1 MLFNSAIFIFGFL
14 PVTLAGFFGLGL
26 RGHKEWAIIWLT
38 VASLFF
44 YAWWDVSNLP
54 LLVISI
60 GANFAIQRLLA
71 RHRSKT
77 LLVAGIALNLAALGY
92 YKYAGFLAKT
102 IDSALDGGLP
112 IPHIVLPLAI
122 SFYTFQQIAY
132 LCDSYDGLV
141 EDSSFANYMAF
152 ITFFP
157 HLIAGPITHH
167 KEIIPQLARANIGRP
182 EPIMMAAGATMFLVG
197 LFKKVMIAD
206 AIAVY
211 ANSVFAAAS
220 RSEQL
225 TMFEA
230 WGGGLAYTLQIY
242 FDFSGYSDMAIGL
255 GLMFG
260 VRLPFNFDSPLKAA
274 NIIDY
279 WARWHMTLT
288 RFVTAYIYSP
298 ITVKLTRRR
307 MEAGKPL
314 PKRGQMTLE
323 TFLTLVAWPTLLA
336 FLIIGVWH
344 GAGWQFALFGL
355 VHGIYLTINHGWRIF
370 KKSRGWNWNNDNV
383 FLVASSVLLTLACV
397 ILGLVFFR
405 SPDIDTAFRL
415 VEAMVGANGVGL
427 HSSQLLT
434 QRQVQLTLVLT
445 AIVWLLPNTQEWLRR
460 VPTGLGELR
469 SPGWIERQ
477 IFALAS
483 FGWRPSRAFAVAV
496 GLLGFLAIAKA
507 ISAAPPEF
515 IYFNF

>member
-1 MLFNSAIFIFGFL
+1 MLFNSAVFLFGFL
-14 PVTLAGFFGLGL
+14 PVALLGFFGLGRL
-26 RGHKEWAIIWLT
+26 GHRKTAIVWLT
-38 VASLFF
+38 LASLFF
-44 YAWWDVSNLP
+44 YAWWDVSNVP
-54 LLVISI
+54 LLIISI
-60 GANFAIQRLLA
+60 GGNFAIQQLIT
-71 RHRSKT
+71 RHRSKA
-77 LLVAGIALNLAALGY
+77 LLIAGIAINLAALGY
-92 YKYAGFLAKT
+92 YKYAGFLANT
-102 IDSALDGGLP
+102 IESALSLGLP
-112 IPHIVLPLAI
+112 VPQIVLPLAI

-167 KEIIPQLARANIGRP
+167 KEIIPQLARPDIGRP
-182 EPIMMAAGATMFLVG
+182 EPQLIAAGATMFVVG

-206 AIAVY
+206 TIAMY
-211 ANSVFAAAS
+211 ANPVFDAAS
-220 RSEQL
+220 RGETL
-225 TMFEA
+225 TMLEA

-260 VRLPFNFDSPLKAA
+260 LRLPFNFDSPLKAT

-298 ITVKLTRRR
+298 ITMGLTRRR
-307 MEAGKPL
+307 MAAGKPL
-314 PKRGQMTLE
+314 PKRGRMTLE
-323 TFLTLVAWPTLLA
+323 TFVTLVAWPTLLA

-344 GAGWQFALFGL
+344 GAGWQFVLFGL
-355 VHGIYLTINHGWRIF
+355 LHGIYLTINHGWRSLR
-370 KKSRGWNWNNDNV
+370 KRQSWNWNDDNV
-383 FLVASSVLLTLACV
+383 LVVVPSVLLTLACV
-397 ILGLVFFR
+397 VFGLIFFR
-405 SPDIDTAFRL
+405 SPDVGTAFRL
-415 VEAMVGANGVGL
+415 VEAMFGANGL
-427 HSSQLLT
+427 RFQSSQLLT
-434 QRQVQLTLVLT
+434 HRQVELTLVML

-460 VPTGLGELR
+460 FPTGLGELR
-469 SPGWIERQ
+469 EPGWLERLLTPIGSSWQ
-477 IFALAS
+477 
-483 FGWRPSRAFAVAV
+483 PSAAIGVAV
-496 GLLGFLAIAKA
+496 GLLAFLAVTKA

>member
-44 YAWWDVSNLP
+44 YARWDVSNLP

-298 ITVKLTRRR
+298 ITIRLTRRR
-307 MEAGKPL
+307 MAAGKPV
-314 PKRGQMTLE
+314 PRRGRMNTA
-323 TFLTLVAWPTLLA
+323 TFLVLVAWPTLLA
-336 FLIIGVWH
+336 FLIIGTWH
-344 GAGWQFALFGL
+344 GAGWQFIVFGL
-355 VHGIYLTINHGWRIF
+355 LHGLYLTVNHGWRLLRKI
-370 KKSRGWNWNNDNV
+370 RGWDWNNDAPAV
-383 FLVASSVLLTLACV
+383 VVPSVLLTLACV
-397 ILGLVFFR
+397 VVGLVFFR
-405 SPDIDTAFRL
+405 SPELATALYL
-415 VEAMVGANGVGL
+415 VEAMFGGNSLSL
-427 HSSQLLT
+427 HSSQLLSH
-434 QRQVQLTLVLT
+434 RQVQLTLVLL

-460 VPTGLGELR
+460 FPTGLGELR
-469 SPGWIERQ
+469 PPGLLERQ
-477 IFALAS
+477 AAS
-483 FGWRPSRAFAVAV
+483 LLRIGWRPSTAFAVIV
-496 GLLGFLAIAKA
+496 GVLGFFAIAKA

-515 IYFNF
+515 IYF